1 VVVLKGRGTLAEAIE
16 AVVTP
21 VARAHGLTV
30 VDVDVRGGGRR
41 QVVRVFVDRSDGV
54 GIDDC
59 QRLSREIGDLLDVED
74 LLSGP
79 YDLEVSSP
87 GLDRELRKEREWR
100 WAIGRRVRMWTREP
114 VDGRREL
121 VGRLVE
127 VGETDVSLAADPA
140 PTRVA
145 RGLVTKARLEVDL
158 PGSASSGRSR

>member
-1 VVVLKGRGTLAEAIE
+1 MELLMETGSLAEAVE
-16 AVVTP
+16 AVVAP
-21 VARAHGLTV
+21 VADTHGLTV

-41 QVVRVFVDRSDGV
+41 QIVRVAVDRPGGV
-54 GIDDC
+54 GVEDC

-74 LLSGP
+74 LVRGS

-114 VDGRREL
+114 VEGRREM

-127 VGETDVSLAADPA
+127 VEATYVGLAGPPA
-140 PTRVA
+140 PIRVLRA
-145 RGLVTKARLEVDL
+145 LVTKARLEVEP
-158 PGSASSGRSR
+158 PGSASTGRS